1 MDKKKLLTYAA
12 IALAALFIFRDCACS
27 CGSDYKYKTDGTE
40 AVKEPEEEMIEAVY
54 LMDAYKPSEHESAGG
69 SDGPVPM
76 VGGLEWKGG
85 FRIVNGGFVTFPI
98 DDDYENIH
106 FVLGQYAK
114 WNEWGDNF
122 FDTDPTVVTVWADK
136 KKIYDGLVYYD
147 AVPQFVTANIKGA
160 KSLTFKIAQGSGS
173 IAFGEVTLWKKKDDP
188 RQLTNLITEESET
201 IELVKDLRPY
211 YFEGFYPV
219 GVGHSVNGKELDN
232 MKINSVEYEY
242 GLVASVG
249 MALIGE
255 NSTKSHFYLRRQY
268 SKLSFIAG
276 AVDGR
281 SHGSGWLSVKADG
294 KTIYEQEITHD
305 GIAKQVVLDI
315 DGCDQLTFCT
325 KHGTGDGVYCGVSRI
340 MVYPEGEDKD
350 IKAGEISDAPV
361 DQKLKELPDVTK
373 LMSSVKPFA
382 IGSDTNKQLFKGES
396 DYITFSMGGTR
407 FSEGFI
413 LYEMANFMDDNLSS
427 YVIFDLGNEFDHV
440 RFTVGYVGKSWTMYN
455 DVLKVYADDEMILE
469 TPLIATLPNREFI
482 LPLNKCRKL
491 RFENKGQG
499 TMDVAAYGIADLV
512 VYRGKDTSENP
523 FVHPKPDCP
532 KEIDLLDLGKPY
544 IHYVALGTDHERLL
558 DGATKSKYFSVG
570 GEKVHKGFSLET
582 SIHFSLDFGP
592 LGGEG
597 GAAAA
602 AGAIAAG
609 VSFVP
614 IGAAVGGV
622 VVGSTLIGAAS
633 LLMLAAGGTAVE
645 NSCAAFNTYG
655 EYNSLTF
662 TVGCSKPAFGENY
675 TGYPETLLIGVN
687 GEVAYELA
695 LYDNMTPQTVTLPI
709 EGCEQLMFWLV
720 NTNEGWSGEF
730 VFYDLKLSKKK
741 LPLNIPSE
749 LGGVKPVISK
759 PAWDAPE
766 NIHSYRVRRA
776 AVSGSRD
783 LDKFIYEAEDLHA
796 GLTYILDEAWPAYM
810 VTTTFVKS
818 KRGKIYKAVRL
829 VEHER
834 GKNFRFYDS
843 PLNLAEGVY
852 PKAIE
857 HLNYIQK
864 IHDEEY
870 KPMNSFRKG
879 ANAAISSFSGS
890 NLEKY
895 QGYLDKANAMAEK
908 GDSLMPLIM
917 KQKKEEIA
925 YLKKIMDTRVD
936 EVDGKKSTA
945 FTHYCELWDSDKL
958 PDDKEYILPI
968 EKYNPKDE

>member
-1 MDKKKLLTYAA
+1 MEKKRLLTYAV
-12 IALAALFIFRDCACS
+12 IALAVFFIFRDCS
-27 CGSDYKYKTDGTE
+27 CGSGYKTDE
-40 AVKEPEEEMIEAVY
+40 KEESVKTVEEEVKVDATY
-54 LMDAYKPSEHESAGG
+54 LMDVSEPSEYKSARSGKEA
-69 SDGPVPM
+69 VPM

-85 FRIVNGGFVTFPI
+85 FRIENGGFVTFPI
-98 DDDYENIH
+98 DDDYESIH
-106 FVLGQYAK
+106 FVLGQYAN

-122 FDTDPTVVTVWADK
+122 YNTDPTVVTVWADK

-147 AVPQFVTANIKGA
+147 AVPQFVTAEIKGA
-160 KSLTFKIAQGSGS
+160 ESLTFKIAQGPGS
-173 IAFGEVTLWKKKDDP
+173 IAFGEVTLWKKKDKP
-188 RQLTNLITEESET
+188 QQLTNLIKDEPKT
-201 IELVKDLRPY
+201 IELVKDLQPY
-211 YFEGFYPV
+211 YFEAFYPV
-219 GVGHSVNGKELDN
+219 GVGHSVKGTELDG

-242 GLVASVG
+242 GLVASIG
-249 MALIGE
+249 MDLIGE
-255 NSTKSHFYLRRQY
+255 NKTKSHFYLRRQY

-281 SHGSGWLSVKADG
+281 SHGSGWLSVQADG
-294 KTIYEQEITHD
+294 RTIYEQEVTHD

-315 DGCDQLTFCT
+315 EGCDQLTFCT
-325 KHGTGDGVYCGVSRI
+325 KHGTGDGVYCGVSQI
-340 MVYPEGEDKD
+340 MVYPEGEGRELR
-350 IKAGEISDAPV
+350 AGNVSDAPV
-361 DQKLKELPDVTK
+361 DDKLKELPDVTK

-382 IGSDTNKQLFKGES
+382 IGSDTNKQLYKGES

-455 DVLKVYADDEMILE
+455 DVLRVYADDELILE

-499 TMDVAAYGIADLV
+499 TMDVSAYGIADLV
-512 VYRGKDTSENP
+512 LYRGEDTSENP
-523 FVHPKPDCP
+523 FVHPRPECP
-532 KEIDLLDLGKPY
+532 QEIELLDLGKPY

-558 DGATKSKYFSVG
+558 DGSTKSKYFPMG
-570 GEKVHKGFSLET
+570 DEKVYKGFSLCT
-582 SIHFSLDFGP
+582 SVHFSLDFGP
-592 LGGEG
+592 LGAGG

-602 AGAIAAG
+602 AGALAAG

-614 IGAAVGGV
+614 LGAAVGGT

-662 TVGCSKPAFGENY
+662 TVGCSKPAFSDNY

-687 GEVAYELA
+687 GEVAYEIA

-741 LPLNIPSE
+741 QRLSIPSE

-766 NIHSYRVRRA
+766 SIRSYRVGRA
-776 AVSGSRD
+776 AVSGYRN
-783 LDKFIYEAEDLHA
+783 LDKFIYEAEDLHS
-796 GLTYILDEAWPAYM
+796 GLTYILDKGWPSYM

-834 GKNFRFYDS
+834 GENFRFYDS
-843 PLNLAEGVY
+843 PLNLEEAVY
-852 PKAIE
+852 PKAVE
-857 HLNYIQK
+857 QLEYIQK
-864 IHDEEY
+864 LHDEEY

-879 ANAAISSFSGS
+879 ANSDIRSLSGS
-890 NLEKY
+890 SLEKY

-908 GDSLMPLIM
+908 ADTLMPMLM
-917 KQKKEEIA
+917 TQKTEEIA

-936 EVDGKKSTA
+936 EIDGKKSTA
-945 FTHYCELWDSDKL
+945 FTHYCELWKTDKL
-958 PDDKEYILPI
+958 PDDKDYILPI